1 MFFIE
6 NDCKR
11 NRIDRLKFSIRK
23 SLLKYVIR
31 LKYFLKDNRRK
42 NLANFNKRIV
52 LHKARTSYQRMWKNT
67 YRYLRSELKGTN
79 DSR

>member
-1 MFFIE
+1 MFI
-6 NDCKR
+6 
-11 NRIDRLKFSIRK
+11 
-23 SLLKYVIR
+23 IR